1 VYELPPVHCTPE
13 PKEIQTDTFRNMQKI
28 IRERGLKMINDG
40 YAVCSNAWAI
50 DKDIKNELGLL
61 LIISSL
67 CADKGYCW
75 ATNEYLSN
83 LFGETTDS
91 ISRKVKKL
99 EEKGYVKVDYERK
112 GTQITKRVIAIDKIV
127 GGDIHH
133 RQNYQ
138 STIDQNV
145 EENNTNIKNIYY
157 YFINKII
164 KEKSNFSG
172 KEFEIVNQA
181 YMWAMK
187 QPEFNQLSPKEQTN
201 IKMDIYGRYE

>member
-1 VYELPPVHCTPE
+1 
-13 PKEIQTDTFRNMQKI
+13 
-28 IRERGLKMINDG
+28 MINDG
-40 YAVCSNAWAI
+40 YSVCSNAWAI

-83 LFGETTDS
+83 LFEES
-91 ISRKVKKL
+91 QENISRKVKKL
-99 EEKGYVKVDYERK
+99 EEKGYIKVDYERN
-112 GTQITKRVIAIDKIV
+112 GTQITKRIITIDKIIN
-127 GGDIHH
+127 GGVYH

-138 STIDQNV
+138 PTIDENV
-145 EENNTNIKNIYY
+145 KENNTNINIYY
-157 YFINKII
+157 LFINKII
-164 KEKSNFSG
+164 KEKSIYENDS
-172 KEFEIVNQA
+172 EIEKVNQA

-187 QPEFNQLSPKEQTN
+187 QPEFNQLSPKEQNN